1 MIINDVNIT
10 GIYIYDPT
18 VVYEKGDFIVVGDK
32 LYVCNGRVSGKDP
45 RDPGNRDIFKL
56 YLSDEV
62 ASTNEVIDYIE
73 KGKSSELGQKLI
85 SAKTL
90 GELLSRYMSGF
101 NDKGIITNKIT
112 SDRSIIIS
120 DFFNNTTTIP
130 SQSLNPLDIILE
142 MPTLNNVVFLVDKE
156 VVNSLSLVESNTTA
170 SINVTGEIVLRQ
182 YTYTK
187 SGEITRIQELIDH
200 RTASIL
206 YRSVKGDPNTNTF
219 SSLNTTWN
227 TSLSHLRENIQS
239 LDLVRNYYLDQ
250 CNKLLIKEVNSL
262 EDFRYRSTKIRFGY
276 DATTDTLRI
285 PITMTH
291 FHELSIESDKDWSGT
306 LVFSLGNN
314 SYDVEEI
321 PFIIPFSVISGL
333 VNLEFTIGTLSC
345 GATVVAMPN
354 RGKNI
359 EIIVYNTSSQQK
371 KVTGLVEIITRRKK
385 VQELKSIF
393 RGNVVGDPI
402 TDNPLRSTTNA
413 ISNNSECIAE
423 VSSKTNKR
431 FTSEEFL
438 ITINPTC
445 QIVRDNI
452 LITNTKRY
460 SVTFMADDIIKNRHM
475 SYLVNDVNLFDE
487 WSKSEVESELGI
499 SDASS
504 VNLSQVYKISI
515 EDVVVVEDTLDS
527 FKVKVTH
534 HNSLDKKE
542 LPFYI
547 NRFNNIYIK
556 IDWIKLN
563 INTL

>member
-1 MIINDVNIT
+1 MIINNVNIT
-10 GIYIYDPT
+10 GIYIYDYAA
-18 VVYEKGDFIVVGDK
+18 VYEKGDFIVAGDK
-32 LYVCNGRVSGKDP
+32 LYVCNGRVTGKDP
-45 RDPGNRDIFKL
+45 RDSSNRDIFKL

-62 ASTNEVIDYIE
+62 ASTNEVIEYIE
-73 KGKSSELGQKLI
+73 NGKSSELGQKLI

-120 DFFNNTTTIP
+120 DFFNNTTTVP

-170 SINVTGEIVLRQ
+170 SIGVTGEIVLRQ

-187 SGEITRIQELIDH
+187 SGETTRIQELVDH

-206 YRSVKGDPNTNTF
+206 YRSVKKDPNTNTF

-239 LDLVRNYYLDQ
+239 LNLVRNYYLDQ

-262 EDFRYRSTKIRFGY
+262 EDFRYRSTKLRYGY
-276 DATTDTLRI
+276 DSSDTLRV
-285 PITMTH
+285 PISMMH
-291 FHELSIESDKDWSGT
+291 FNELSIELDKDWSGT
-306 LVFSLGNN
+306 LVFSLENN
-314 SYDVEEI
+314 SYDIEEI

-345 GATVVAMPN
+345 GATVVAKPN
-354 RGKNI
+354 RGKYI
-359 EIIVYNTSSQQK
+359 EIIVYNTGSQQK

-385 VQELKSIF
+385 SLEVRSIF
-393 RGNVVGDPI
+393 RGNVTGDPV

-413 ISNNSECIAE
+413 VSNNSECIAE
-423 VSSKTNKR
+423 VSSKTNEK
-431 FTSEEFL
+431 FTNGQFL

-445 QIVRDNI
+445 QIIRDNI
-452 LITNTKRY
+452 LVTSTKRY
-460 SVTFMADDIIKNRHM
+460 SVSFMVDDIIKNRHM
-475 SYLVNDVNLFDE
+475 SYMVSDVNLFDE
-487 WSKSEVESELGI
+487 WSKSEIESELGI

-504 VNLSQVYKISI
+504 VNLSQVYKIAI
-515 EDVVVVEDTLDS
+515 EDVVVVGDALDS

-534 HNSLDKKE
+534 HNSLDKKA

-556 IDWIKLN
+556 TDWVVLN
-563 INTL
+563 INIL